1 MALII
6 SQPLHLSSHNIQV
19 CVSLSGSKLG
29 GIEVLPMVN
38 KKLSSRIREGPKMSG
53 NQHVMKRDLKLSS
66 CLLRKLEAKLEAPS
80 KGRINQLLEKAE
92 GMLNNE
98 EEGKLMEDSTEEC
111 QELAECLDSILV
123 YLRMVHSVD
132 WYTCTVYKEDKMPNR
147 LGILHA
153 RPTRPST
160 DYVEGE
166 LKEYLDRTQ
175 KRIDLMTQEKPF
187 LSEKEV
193 MSLGGKIEEEEL
205 EKFFRASV
213 EELTKDKWQCKLS
226 QKKFRSYEF
235 VKKHI
240 LNKFPVEVKQ
250 VKMEVEYLKNF
261 LADPERPSL
270 PELLMPAPTKP
281 SLSNMP
287 GPKNCREEK
296 KVIQELEEEFMESS
310 SQSSTAGRRDDLSR
324 GFHARGFYLKPQ
336 PLPANVNEMKDPRE
350 TIDYSDIDTL
360 LEMPHIK
367 RACPW

>member
-1 MALII
+1 
-6 SQPLHLSSHNIQV
+6 
-19 CVSLSGSKLG
+19 
-29 GIEVLPMVN
+29 
-38 KKLSSRIREGPKMSG
+38 
-53 NQHVMKRDLKLSS
+53 
-66 CLLRKLEAKLEAPS
+66 
-80 KGRINQLLEKAE
+80 
-92 GMLNNE
+92 MLNNND
-98 EEGKLMEDSTEEC
+98 EEGKLTEESPEEC
-111 QELAECLDSILV
+111 QELADCLDSILV

-147 LGILHA
+147 LGILHV

-160 DYVEGE
+160 DYDEEE
-166 LKEYLDRTQ
+166 LKEYLDKTQ
-175 KRIDLMTQEKPF
+175 KRIDLMTQEKLL

-193 MSLGGKIEEEEL
+193 LSLGGKIEEEEL

-250 VKMEVEYLKNF
+250 
-261 LADPERPSL
+261 
-270 PELLMPAPTKP
+270 
-281 SLSNMP
+281 
-287 GPKNCREEK
+287 EK

-310 SQSSTAGRRDDLSR
+310 SLSSTAGRRDDLSR
-324 GFHARGFYLKPQ
+324 GFHARRFYLKPQ
-336 PLPANVNEMKDPRE
+336 PLPANVKEMKDPRE

>member
-1 MALII
+1 M
-6 SQPLHLSSHNIQV
+6 
-19 CVSLSGSKLG
+19 
-29 GIEVLPMVN
+29 M
-38 KKLSSRIREGPKMSG
+38 
-53 NQHVMKRDLKLSS
+53 
-66 CLLRKLEAKLEAPS
+66 
-80 KGRINQLLEKAE
+80 
-92 GMLNNE
+92 
-98 EEGKLMEDSTEEC
+98 
-111 QELAECLDSILV
+111 
-123 YLRMVHSVD
+123 
-132 WYTCTVYKEDKMPNR
+132 
-147 LGILHA
+147 
-153 RPTRPST
+153 
-160 DYVEGE
+160 
-166 LKEYLDRTQ
+166 
-175 KRIDLMTQEKPF
+175 QEKPL

-281 SLSNMP
+281 SLSKMP
-287 GPKNCREEK
+287 GPKHCREEK

-310 SQSSTAGRRDDLSR
+310 SLSSTAGRSDDLSR

>member
-1 MALII
+1 
-6 SQPLHLSSHNIQV
+6 
-19 CVSLSGSKLG
+19 
-29 GIEVLPMVN
+29 
-38 KKLSSRIREGPKMSG
+38 
-53 NQHVMKRDLKLSS
+53 
-66 CLLRKLEAKLEAPS
+66 
-80 KGRINQLLEKAE
+80 
-92 GMLNNE
+92 
-98 EEGKLMEDSTEEC
+98 
-111 QELAECLDSILV
+111 
-123 YLRMVHSVD
+123 
-132 WYTCTVYKEDKMPNR
+132 
-147 LGILHA
+147 
-153 RPTRPST
+153 
-160 DYVEGE
+160 
-166 LKEYLDRTQ
+166 
-175 KRIDLMTQEKPF
+175 MTQEKPL

-281 SLSNMP
+281 PLSKMP

-310 SQSSTAGRRDDLSR
+310 SLSSTAGRRDDLSR

-367 RACPW
+367 RACTW